1 MKEAILL
8 GLRARHQPEKPAQL
22 PGTHPALDEVPVLLN
37 QRFAKDRRF
46 TLPIQ
51 SREPDLPDSASAP
64 GRGTNRENSVTVK
77 ERV

>member
-1 MKEAILL
+1 MKEVIAL
-8 GLRARHQPEKPAQL
+8 GLRACHQPEKPAQL

-37 QRFAKDRRF
+37 QRFAKDRCI
-46 TLPIQ
+46 TLNFQ
-51 SREPDLPDSASAP
+51 SREPEIADSASAP